1 MKKTSV
7 VFIIIILFVFL
18 TTFNPANLK
27 SNFKFFK
34 IKEIEIQ
41 NTNYIDKD
49 DLNSFFINNYYNT
62 SLIKFKNPQI
72 LETINSFDMIESL
85 EIKKIYPNKLKVFV
99 KEKKPIAILIK
110 GRKSSYLTENG
121 ELAKY
126 FEHPI
131 LQNLPN
137 IIGDLGNFFEIYK
150 ILLENNILISE
161 VKSFY
166 YFDIGRWD
174 IILKDGKTI
183 KLPPKNFETSIENF
197 SEINNNENFKKYKI
211 FDYRINDQL
220 ILN

>member
-27 SNFKFFK
+27 SNFKFFQ

-49 DLNSFFINNYYNT
+49 DLNSFFINNYYDT

-72 LETINSFDMIESL
+72 LETINSFDIIESL
-85 EIKKIYPNKLKVFV
+85 EIKKIYPNKLKVYV

-197 SEINNNENFKKYKI
+197 SEINNNENFNKYKI

>member
-49 DLNSFFINNYYNT
+49 DLNSFFINNYYDT
-62 SLIKFKNPQI
+62 SLIKFKNSQI
-72 LETINSFDMIESL
+72 LETIKSFDIIESL
-85 EIKKIYPNKLKVFV
+85 EIKKIYPNKLKVYV
-99 KEKKPIAILIK
+99 KEKKPIAILTK

-197 SEINNNENFKKYKI
+197 SEINNNENFNKYKI
-211 FDYRINDQL
+211 FDYRINNQL